1 MRALHQRVL
10 ENLAASPVVEA
21 AGAVN
26 WRPFGTMLISGD
38 FAIETGPPLSSGYWA
53 HKLAVSPDYFRAM
66 GMRMLRGRAFTDA
79 DRAGSAGVVIV
90 SRAIAERFFPDGQAI
105 GGRLA
110 LTSDP
115 APDEWLNIVGVVDG
129 VVQSDI
135 TSTNAA
141 ALYAPIAQ
149 TDVPFFVGHVT
160 YVARSTA
167 ATQAV
172 AAAMRDAVRAADPN
186 LPVHT
191 VTSMDEV
198 VASTMREPRFRTWLL
213 VAFSV
218 IALTLAAV
226 GVYGVLAYGVA
237 QQRFEIGLRLALGAR
252 AADVIASVL
261 RRSLALSAAGIAVGA
276 IGAFGVTRALRA
288 YLFQVTPTDPAT
300 FAAGA
305 AVLAV
310 TALLAAWLPARRAA
324 RVEPGSVLKSE

>member
-1 MRALHQRVL
+1 
-10 ENLAASPVVEA
+10 
-21 AGAVN
+21 
-26 WRPFGTMLISGD
+26 
-38 FAIETGPPLSSGYWA
+38 
-53 HKLAVSPDYFRAM
+53 
-66 GMRMLRGRAFTDA
+66 
-79 DRAGSAGVVIV
+79 
-90 SRAIAERFFPDGQAI
+90 
-105 GGRLA
+105 
-110 LTSDP
+110 
-115 APDEWLNIVGVVDG
+115 
-129 VVQSDI
+129 
-135 TSTNAA
+135 
-141 ALYAPIAQ
+141 
-149 TDVPFFVGHVT
+149 
-160 YVARSTA
+160 
-167 ATQAV
+167 
-172 AAAMRDAVRAADPN
+172 
-186 LPVHT
+186 
-191 VTSMDEV
+191 
-198 VASTMREPRFRTWLL
+198 MREPRFRTWLL